1 MEHNHSDIIRWFV
14 EVRSEPVRRKSFL
27 KGVLE
32 RLMAHSYLNINHLS
46 YNSFKMLQSA
56 TIDPPPIK
64 QKNIYIYI
72 LEEHQFLP
80 LNKVTG
86 SRFSPQ
92 PTYSSNM
99 LAGARGKHILCQ
111 DKVPSIHSFYSA
123 LVKSLFKK

>member
-56 TIDPPPIK
+56 TIDPPPPNK
-64 QKNIYIYI
+64 AKKYIYI
-72 LEEHQFLP
+72 
-80 LNKVTG
+80 
-86 SRFSPQ
+86 
-92 PTYSSNM
+92 
-99 LAGARGKHILCQ
+99 RGTA
-111 DKVPSIHSFYSA
+111 VFA
-123 LVKSLFKK
+123 T